1 MSGITGSL
9 GSHCY
14 AYLDS
19 LADGVLL
26 CEVWFLDRAVGV
38 SEGFRTMDG
47 CPPFC
52 LVSSGHWAHWS
63 INIRRRSCRLE
74 D

>member
-38 SEGFRTMDG
+38 SERFWAMDG
-47 CPPFC
+47 CPPRF
-52 LVSSGHWAHWS
+52 V
-63 INIRRRSCRLE
+63 
-74 D
+74 